1 MSEGD
6 GSLKLCAILV
16 RGIPTELAKFTL
28 TTVDG
33 GAAGMLDLNLLSSC
47 SCSYARLPF
56 ILMPCHYPCLFV

>member
-16 RGIPTELAKFTL
+16 RGIPTKLAKFTL

-33 GAAGMLDLNLLSSC
+33 GAAGMLDLNLLSSFLHVHVVMC
-47 SCSYARLPF
+47 
-56 ILMPCHYPCLFV
+56 ICLSF